1 MRYLDTGGRDAEQSL
16 YRWLEQTLP
25 GASYFAC
32 QTGYFSG
39 DGIYPLEKH
48 FLDLFNVPGEMH
60 LVVGANEAG
69 VRSDDL
75 TYVLD
80 LYDQAPTGATT
91 TLTVVAADDVLMH
104 PKTYYVERP
113 DGSRHALV
121 GSVNL
126 THPGLSRNMEAA
138 IALSSADEP
147 QAPFDA
153 IRDAVLA
160 WEDPAR
166 VNAYPV
172 DRAAIG
178 TLITE
183 GILDVPKKTSASP
196 SPKAKTARKK
206 YFPSVGAL
214 IKLPRRRRAVT
225 PRVKVTKPV
234 TPQPVPVGTLVT
246 MPAGYVGIIKRL
258 SPRSD
263 VKKFHG
269 GSGTAYIALPKEV
282 APYLPMTPRGAN
294 DEPRVDITIEARLDS
309 VPDQVAMSGA
319 AETNI
324 THVGEGKVRKS
335 NTDLRLNYL
344 EVITKGI
351 EYIANGAG
359 VPVPKGGDLAA
370 IEFVD
375 GVRVKITFIADPTSI
390 ANLEP
395 LLDQRRNGWG
405 WLPPDVIGSWDA
417 DDDPQE

>member
-104 PKTYYVERP
+104 PKTYYVEHP

-147 QAPFDA
+147 QAPFDD

-160 WEDPAR
+160 WEAPAR

-183 GILDVPKKTSASP
+183 GILDVPKRTAAP
-196 SPKAKTARKK
+196 RAPKAKSARKK
-206 YFPSVGAL
+206 YFPSVGARHAVDEGAGL
-214 IKLPRRRRAVT
+214 AASCRGARPRRRVGDVRH
-225 PRVKVTKPV
+225 PRLGRGSRPHHHRRG
-234 TPQPVPVGTLVT
+234 PGLVHREG
-246 MPAGYVGIIKRL
+246 PAR
-258 SPRSD
+258 P
-263 VKKFHG
+263 
-269 GSGTAYIALPKEV
+269 AA
-282 APYLPMTPRGAN
+282 A
-294 DEPRVDITIEARLDS
+294 DS
-309 VPDQVAMSGA
+309 R
-319 AETNI
+319 TC
-324 THVGEGKVRKS
+324 R
-335 NTDLRLNYL
+335 
-344 EVITKGI
+344 
-351 EYIANGAG
+351 
-359 VPVPKGGDLAA
+359 
-370 IEFVD
+370 
-375 GVRVKITFIADPTSI
+375 TS
-390 ANLEP
+390 
-395 LLDQRRNGWG
+395 
-405 WLPPDVIGSWDA
+405 S
-417 DDDPQE
+417 